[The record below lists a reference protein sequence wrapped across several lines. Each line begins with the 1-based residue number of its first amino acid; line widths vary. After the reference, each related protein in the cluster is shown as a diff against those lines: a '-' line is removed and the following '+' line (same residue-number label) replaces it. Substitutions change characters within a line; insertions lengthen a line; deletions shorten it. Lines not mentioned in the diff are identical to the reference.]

1 MGLGIGLYEDDTGS
15 MCIESIAPLSPAA
28 LSGRLAL
35 HDRIV
40 AVNDVSCQGMPAIE
54 VVSLLVSVGE
64 GQLIH
69 LRVQPASSNHAPGLG
84 VWVLHYGDHGV
95 QTRQQADSLGS
106 VGAVVSE
113 GDEDTVWHVE
123 QVKVGGAAW
132 LGAAHASMQSSIAH
146 GEIEHALREGDRIE
160 TVDGQSVCNA
170 DAPAVLQGPC
180 FTRMSIG
187 IMRNGTPLF
196 VDIIRS
202 PVLTGEPLRQAS
214 AYLSARWQTFTMHH
228 SEEASWR
235 RFDAAFRMP
244 PLSKKPPTAHT
255 QEASWR
261 SSRMQ
266 QDAAPDA
273 SEEDAAPDASK
284 VEAVARMIHSDLD
297 KVLSSLTSPSPTLA
311 VPSHLKVQPSSKHSA
326 SHPPRE
332 HSPGRKSRTL
342 ALDRVR
348 DVLGTVDAFKP
359 TSWRQ
364 DTCEERAVYACADN
378 LWTGG
383 VNGLSEAVHA
393 ILNGPG
399 PVREANNSLDQI
411 VPARQDLE
419 HLNDKQEQQEREL
432 KGELQRTLN
441 GLRDEKEL
449 LYSQIAQA
457 RQDLEH
463 LHDLSRLIEGSRAP
477 GSEGPQ
483 NFGGISSILK
493 NPLGFLAPS
502 QSEIKND
509 DLRLSSPCLTP
520 VESTGVRQSLLEHK
534 AEKEFTSRMVLDRR
548 AEVLPSVQEN
558 CGDIRLERPNK
569 HSAEH
574 ALKGDSF
581 VGSSAHEHALDMI
594 SQREQAVRAALGY
607 VPLSCPLLRTAF
619 SHYSHRGGGKLLR
632 LYIKYIVLSQDNR
645 PATGAYMHAYSTLMG
660 VLRQARSQRLF
671 HAFCKSCNPGFG
683 GAFPPR

>member
-1 MGLGIGLYEDDTGS
+1 MFNGSYDTKKKSSGNLDFSDVSNRILFKCILYKVDSIEEDGNAILSARHGEPIEPMGLGIGLYEDDTGS

-40 AVNDVSCQGMPAIE
+40 AVDDVSCEGMQAIE
-54 VVSLLVSVGE
+54 VVSLLMSVGE
-64 GQLIH
+64 GRLIH
-69 LRVQPASSNHAPGLG
+69 IRVQPASSSHAPDIG
-84 VWVLHYGDHGV
+84 VWVLHSADHGV

-113 GDEDTVWHVE
+113 GNGDTVWHVE
-123 QVKVGGAAW
+123 TVKVGGGAW

-170 DAPAVLQGPC
+170 DAPALLRGPC
-180 FTRMSIG
+180 FTRMNMG

-214 AYLSARWQTFTMHH
+214 AYLSALWQSFTLHH

-235 RFDAAFRMP
+235 RFNTAFRMRSLP
-244 PLSKKPPTAHT
+244 NKPPTNHD
-255 QEASWR
+255 ASKE
-261 SSRMQ
+261 
-266 QDAAPDA
+266 DAAPDA
-273 SEEDAAPDASK
+273 SE
-284 VEAVARMIHSDLD
+284 VEAVARMIHLDLD
-297 KVLSSLTSPSPTLA
+297 KVLSSLTSPAPTLA
-311 VPSHLKVQPSSKHSA
+311 VPSHLKVQPSSTSNA
-326 SHPPRE
+326 SHRE
-332 HSPGRKSRTL
+332 HSPGRTL
-342 ALDRVR
+342 ALERVR

-364 DTCEERAVYACADN
+364 DTCEERAVHARADN

-383 VNGLSEAVHA
+383 VNGIREVVHA

-399 PVREANNSLDQI
+399 PVREVDNSLDEI

-419 HLNDKQEQQEREL
+419 HLNDKQEQRVRERE
-432 KGELQRTLN
+432 GELQRTLK

-463 LHDLSRLIEGSRAP
+463 LHDLSRRIEGSRAP
-477 GSEGPQ
+477 RDEEPP

-493 NPLGFLAPS
+493 STFGFLAPS
-502 QSEIKND
+502 QSEINNHE
-509 DLRLSSPCLTP
+509 
-520 VESTGVRQSLLEHK
+520 ESTGVRQSLQEHKAELHK
-534 AEKEFTSRMVLDRR
+534 AEKESSSRMVPDRR
-548 AEVLPSVQEN
+548 AEVLASVQEN
-558 CGDIRLERPNK
+558 GGDIHLERPNK
-569 HSAEH
+569 FSAEH

-581 VGSSAHEHALDMI
+581 VGSSAHGHALDVI

-607 VPLSCPLLRTAF
+607 VPLSCPLFCTAF
-619 SHYSHRGGGKLLR
+619 SHY
-632 LYIKYIVLSQDNR
+632 
-645 PATGAYMHAYSTLMG
+645 
-660 VLRQARSQRLF
+660 
-671 HAFCKSCNPGFG
+671 
-683 GAFPPR
+683 

>member
-40 AVNDVSCQGMPAIE
+40 AVNDVLCEGMPAIE
-54 VVSLLVSVGE
+54 VVALLVSVGE

-69 LRVQPASSNHAPGLG
+69 LRVQPASSNHAPDLG
-84 VWVLHYGDHGV
+84 VWVLHCGDHGMP
-95 QTRQQADSLGS
+95 TRQQADSLGS
-106 VGAVVSE
+106 LGAVVSE

-228 SEEASWR
+228 SEEASWC
-235 RFDAAFRMP
+235 RFNAAFRMP
-244 PLSKKPPTAHT
+244 PLSKKPPTPHRH
-255 QEASWR
+255 EASR
-261 SSRMQ
+261 RTSRIQ
-266 QDAAPDA
+266 EDAAHDAAHDAAP
-273 SEEDAAPDASK
+273 DAAPDASK

-297 KVLSSLTSPSPTLA
+297 KVLSSLISPSPTLA
-311 VPSHLKVQPSSKHSA
+311 VPSHLKVQPSSTHSA
-326 SHPPRE
+326 SHPRE
-332 HSPGRKSRTL
+332 HSPGRESRTL

-359 TSWRQ
+359 SSWRQ
-364 DTCEERAVYACADN
+364 DTCEERAVYASADN
-378 LWTGG
+378 LSTGG
-383 VNGLSEAVHA
+383 MNGISEAVHA

-419 HLNDKQEQQEREL
+419 HLNDKQEQRERER
-432 KGELQRTLN
+432 KGELQRTLK
-441 GLRDEKEL
+441 GLSDEKEL
-449 LYSQIAQA
+449 RYSQIAQA

-477 GSEGPQ
+477 GSERPQ
-483 NFGGISSILK
+483 NVCGVSSILK
-493 NPLGFLAPS
+493 NPLGFLASS
-502 QSEIKND
+502 QSEIKNGE
-509 DLRLSSPCLTP
+509 
-520 VESTGVRQSLLEHK
+520 ESTGVRQSLQEHK
-534 AEKEFTSRMVLDRR
+534 AEKEFTSRMLPNRR

-558 CGDIRLERPNK
+558 CGDIHLERPNK

-619 SHYSHRGGGKLLR
+619 SHYSHRGGWRKAAPSIHHM
-632 LYIKYIVLSQDNR
+632 YCPIIK
-645 PATGAYMHAYSTLMG
+645 
-660 VLRQARSQRLF
+660 
-671 HAFCKSCNPGFG
+671 
-683 GAFPPR
+683 